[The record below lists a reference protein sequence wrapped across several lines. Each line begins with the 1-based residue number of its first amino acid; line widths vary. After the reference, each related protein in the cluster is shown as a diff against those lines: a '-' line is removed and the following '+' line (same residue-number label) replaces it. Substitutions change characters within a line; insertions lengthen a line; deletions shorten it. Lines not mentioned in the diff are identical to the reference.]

1 MTIGD
6 KAPNFTLPDQ
16 NGEKIDFYDILKR
29 KPVVLFF
36 YPKDNTPGCT
46 AEACAF
52 RDSYEVFRDAG
63 AEVLGISSDGEKSHL
78 AFAQKHRL
86 PYTMLSDRL
95 GSVRKLFGVPKTMG
109 ILPGRVTYVIDTDG
123 KIKHRFNSQF
133 NFGKHIDEA
142 LKTVKRLNDR

>member
-86 PYTMLSDRL
+86 PYTLLSDRL

>member
-16 NGEKIDFYDILKR
+16 NGEKVDFYDILKR

-63 AEVLGISSDGEKSHL
+63 AEVVGISSDGEKSHL

-86 PYTMLSDRL
+86 PYTLLSDRL

>member
-1 MTIGD
+1 MTTGD
-6 KAPNFTLPDQ
+6 KVPNFTLPNQ
-16 NGEKIDFYDILKR
+16 NGEKVEFYSILKNR
-29 KPVVLFF
+29 PVVVFF

-52 RDSYEVFRDAG
+52 RDSYEIFTEAG
-63 AEVLGISSDGEKSHL
+63 AEVVGISSDGEKSHL

-86 PYTMLSDRL
+86 PYTLLSDRL
-95 GSVRKLFGVPKTMG
+95 GSARKLFGVPKTLG
-109 ILPGRVTYVIDTDG
+109 LLPGRVTYVVDKDG
-123 KIKHRFNSQF
+123 MIKHRFNSQF

>member
-6 KAPNFTLPDQ
+6 KVPNFTLPDQ
-16 NGEKIDFYDILKR
+16 NGEKVDFYDILKR

-63 AEVLGISSDGEKSHL
+63 AEVVGISSDGEKSHL

-86 PYTMLSDRL
+86 PYTLLSDRL